1 MVIKASKLK
10 PGDMVGVIAPAS
22 PPKQEALG
30 KALSFLEEL
39 GLVVKLGTSVHHKY
53 GYLAGTDQERI
64 EDIHTMFLDS
74 EIKAIICACGGYGTG
89 RLVSEL
95 DYELIAKN
103 PKIFWGYSDIT
114 FLHTA
119 IHQKTGLVTFHGP
132 MLSSDIGLPH
142 VHELTKQSFEQLFVN
157 DEVEFSHE
165 INPLKTVVE
174 GQASGPIIGG
184 NLTLLVST
192 LGTDYEVDTK
202 GKLLF
207 IEDIDEEPYKVDRM
221 LNQLKLAGKFHD
233 AEGIIIG
240 DFKNCG
246 PDKRKESLTLDQ
258 LFDEH
263 IKPANKPAMKGFLIG
278 HSSPCLGIPIGS
290 VGRMNTIGKT
300 LIVES
305 GIKEVGDES

>member
-1 MVIKASKLK
+1 MVIKAPKLK
-10 PGDMVGVIAPAS
+10 PGDTVGIIAPAS

-39 GLVVKLGTSVHHKY
+39 GLVVKLGSSVHHKY
-53 GYLAGTDQERI
+53 GYLAGTDEERI

-74 EIKAIICACGGYGTG
+74 DIKAVICACGGYGTG

-95 DYELIAKN
+95 DYELIAKK

-132 MLSSDIGLPH
+132 MLSSDIGLPQ
-142 VHELTKQSFEQLFVN
+142 VHELTKQSFLQLF
-157 DEVEFSHE
+157 ESKSVEFTHKTT
-165 INPLKTVVE
+165 PLHTVVE
-174 GQASGPIIGG
+174 GYASGPVIGG

-192 LGTDYEVDTK
+192 LGTDFEVDTK
-202 GKLLF
+202 GKILF

-221 LNQLKLAGKFHD
+221 LNQLKMAGKFQD

-263 IKPANKPAMKGFLIG
+263 IRPANKPAMKGFLIG

-290 VGRMNTIGKT
+290 VGRMNTKEKA

-305 GIKEVGDES
+305 GIKEEVEES

>member
-22 PPKQEALG
+22 PPKHEALG
-30 KALSFLEEL
+30 KAISFLEGL
-39 GLVVKLGTSVHHKY
+39 DLVVKLGSSVHHKY
-53 GYLAGTDQERI
+53 GYLAGTDEERI

-95 DYELIAKN
+95 DYDLIAKN

-132 MLSSDIGLPH
+132 MLSSDIGLPR
-142 VHELTKQSFEQLFVN
+142 VHELTKQSFEQLFVKN
-157 DEVEFSHE
+157 EVKFSHE

-174 GQASGPIIGG
+174 GEASGPVIGG

-263 IKPANKPAMKGFLIG
+263 IKPANKPSMKGFLIG

-290 VGRMNTIGKT
+290 VGRLNTIGKT

-305 GIKEVGDES
+305 GIKEEDDKP